1 VTNKA
6 RVEASIVEATLIKE
20 ISTYYSSYFV
30 ERSNSR
36 RPEVDKN
43 NPSQGKL
50 SIFET
55 HGRSLGRGN
64 RRTLDSR
71 EFLVAHNFILFN
83 CPEIKPYL
91 EYILYK
97 LIFIILFMI
106 CIQTNI
112 QIIR

>member
-1 VTNKA
+1 MTNKA
-6 RVEASIVEATLIKE
+6 RVEGSIVEATLIKE
-20 ISTYYSSYFV
+20 VSTYCSSYFV

-55 HGRSLGRGN
+55 LGRSLGRGN

-71 EFLVAHNFILFN
+71 EFLAAHNFILFN

-97 LIFIILFMI
+97 LILIILFMI

-112 QIIR
+112 QITR